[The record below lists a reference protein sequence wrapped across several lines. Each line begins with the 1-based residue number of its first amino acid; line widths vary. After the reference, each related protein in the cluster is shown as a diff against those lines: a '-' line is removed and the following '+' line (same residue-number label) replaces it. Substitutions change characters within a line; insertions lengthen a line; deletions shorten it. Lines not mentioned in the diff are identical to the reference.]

1 MIQLNPREYFMVVRQ
16 IEDPSDST
24 TYYVRAVIRN
34 AHTDEIL
41 ATLDLEDKGSRRFV
55 KPWLVPA
62 DPSGNGFWVDI
73 LTAVYTD
80 SAYTVPS
87 TSYGQNSD
95 THLVQERV
103 NANLN
108 QGGFAGPDIS
118 YKKIREIVAEE
129 TKKALKKQVFPKPLD
144 VSGLIKEVHTDLKAT
159 MGLIKAIDIPGP
171 TDLTPVMLA
180 ISSTISGIERVAES
194 IASLPKPEKVNLEPI
209 SSSLEALMES
219 LTEAGE
225 SLSKQNEGNK
235 AELLEALM
243 EKAEAFNGKTE
254 KMKGLLKQLAEIKI
268 EETDMKEE
276 GMTIMGRKVDPRVA
290 NLLGNKKTK

>member
-16 IEDPSDST
+16 IEDPSDAT

-103 NANLN
+103 NPNLH

-118 YKKIREIVAEE
+118 YKKIREIMAEE
-129 TKKALKKQVFPKPLD
+129 VKKAIKKIKPAKPIDLSGEFRVLNDSLKV
-144 VSGLIKEVHTDLKAT
+144 IMT
-159 MGLIKAIDIPGP
+159 MVKNVGKFEA
-171 TDLTPVMLA
+171 TDLTSVMTA
-180 ISSTISGIERVAES
+180 IGATMRGIE
-194 IASLPKPEKVNLEPI
+194 SLSVKISELPPPEKTDLEPI
-209 SSSLEALMES
+209 SSSLEGLMQS
-219 LTEAGE
+219 LTEASE

-243 EKAEAFNGKTE
+243 EKAEVFNGKTE

-276 GMTIMGRKVDPRVA
+276 GMTIMGKKVDPRVA